1 MIDTV
6 LSYLLESI
14 RKYTAFRAWFAEVLL
29 LFAVLTLVRIGAAVW
44 DGAVLGNA
52 TYWVAWWAAYDSI
65 GSFADDSV
73 ALAIALTALMEGI
86 TMFLARKRFRIIREE
101 SLEEGHEKGLEEGLE
116 KGREEARAESAA
128 VIQEL
133 RAEIRRLRNGANGAD
148 CANQANSR

>member
-29 LFAVLTLVRIGAAVW
+29 LFAVLTPVRIGAAVW
-44 DGAVLGNA
+44 DGAVLSNA

-73 ALAIALTALMEGI
+73 ALAIALTALMEGV
-86 TMFLARKRFRIIREE
+86 TMFLAKKRFRIIREE
-101 SLEEGHEKGLEEGLE
+101 SLEEGREEG
-116 KGREEARAESAA
+116 RAESAA
-128 VIQEL
+128 AIQEL
-133 RAEIRRLRNGANGAD
+133 REEIRRLRNGANGAD
-148 CANQANSR
+148 GANQANSP

>member
-14 RKYTAFRAWFAEVLL
+14 RKYTAFGAWFAEVLL
-29 LFAVLTLVRIGAAVW
+29 LFAVLTPVRIGAAVW

-73 ALAIALTALMEGI
+73 ALAVALTALMEGI
-86 TMFLARKRFRIIREE
+86 TMFLAKKRFRIIREE

-148 CANQANSR
+148 GANQANSP

>member
-29 LFAVLTLVRIGAAVW
+29 LFAVLTPVRIGAAVW
-44 DGAVLGNA
+44 DGAVLSNA

-73 ALAIALTALMEGI
+73 ALAIALTALMEGV
-86 TMFLARKRFRIIREE
+86 TMFLAKKRFRIIREE
-101 SLEEGHEKGLEEGLE
+101 SLEEGREEG
-116 KGREEARAESAA
+116 RAESAA
-128 VIQEL
+128 AIQEL
-133 RAEIRRLRNGANGAD
+133 REEIRRLRNGANGAD
-148 CANQANSR
+148 GANQANSQE

>member
-73 ALAIALTALMEGI
+73 ALAIALTALMERV
-86 TMFLARKRFRIIREE
+86 TMFLAKKRFRIIRED
-101 SLEEGHEKGLEEGLE
+101 SLEEGKEIGREEGLEEG
-116 KGREEARAESAA
+116 RSESAA
-128 VIQEL
+128 AIQEL

-148 CANQANSR
+148 GANQANSQE

>member
-73 ALAIALTALMEGI
+73 ALAIALTALMERV
-86 TMFLARKRFRIIREE
+86 TMFLAKKRFRIIREE
-101 SLEEGHEKGLEEGLE
+101 SLEEGREEG
-116 KGREEARAESAA
+116 RAESAA
-128 VIQEL
+128 AIQEL

-148 CANQANSR
+148 GANQANSPTNSQE

>member
-1 MIDTV
+1 M
-6 LSYLLESI
+6 SHLLESI

-44 DGAVLGNA
+44 DGAVLSNA

-86 TMFLARKRFRIIREE
+86 TMFLAKKRFRIIREE
-101 SLEEGHEKGLEEGLE
+101 SLEEGHEKGLEEG
-116 KGREEARAESAA
+116 RAESAA
-128 VIQEL
+128 AIQEL
-133 RAEIRRLRNGANGAD
+133 REEIRRLRNGANGAD
-148 CANQANSR
+148 GANQANSR

>member
-1 MIDTV
+1 MIDIV

-29 LFAVLTLVRIGAAVW
+29 LFAVLTLARIGAAVW
-44 DGAVLGNA
+44 DGAVLDNA
-52 TYWVAWWAAYDSI
+52 TYWVAWWAAYDNI

-101 SLEEGHEKGLEEGLE
+101 SLEEGMEKGLV
-116 KGREEARAESAA
+116 KGREEGREEGRSESAA

-133 RAEIRRLRNGANGAD
+133 REEIQRLRNGANGAD
-148 CANQANSR
+148 GANQPNSP

>member
-86 TMFLARKRFRIIREE
+86 TMFLAKKRFRIIREE
-101 SLEEGHEKGLEEGLE
+101 SLEEGLE
-116 KGREEARAESAA
+116 KGREEGRAESAA

-148 CANQANSR
+148 GANQANSP

>member
-1 MIDTV
+1 M
-6 LSYLLESI
+6 
-14 RKYTAFRAWFAEVLL
+14 
-29 LFAVLTLVRIGAAVW
+29 
-44 DGAVLGNA
+44 GNA

-86 TMFLARKRFRIIREE
+86 TMFLAKKRFRIIREE

-148 CANQANSR
+148 GANQANSP